1 MDVKQI
7 YSLVNSITQEI
18 AGDSGLIKE
27 DLSNL
32 VDVGSAVLANNSDN
46 YVKALSNRV
55 GKTIFNSD
63 VYKPA
68 LVPNVVRDSWEY
80 GSILQSINA
89 GIPEAVQNDDW
100 SLTDGTDYSPNKFYK
115 PSVTQ
120 KFFNKRCTFE
130 INMSFTERQV
140 KESFNSQTELNA
152 FVNMLYQTVE
162 NSFAI
167 KAESLIQRTINNAIA
182 ETVKDQTGVTGSLI
196 FVNLLE
202 KFLTERGSSLGQ
214 SGLNAS
220 NCFQSADFLK
230 YIAFQIMRYR
240 DLLKSP
246 SKLFNIDDALRFSSP
261 ENINTVMLSEVFQR
275 INVFLESGLFNPEKL
290 AFTNIYT
297 IPYWQG
303 SGTGFGFDDI
313 STVKVKTASGTD
325 ITQTGIIGCMFDK
338 NAIGVCNSEKRVTT
352 NFNPRADFYTNFYK
366 FDCQYF
372 NDLSQNC
379 VVFYVADSQ

>member
-1 MDVKQI
+1 
-7 YSLVNSITQEI
+7 
-18 AGDSGLIKE
+18 
-27 DLSNL
+27 
-32 VDVGSAVLANNSDN
+32 
-46 YVKALSNRV
+46 
-55 GKTIFNSD
+55 
-63 VYKPA
+63 
-68 LVPNVVRDSWEY
+68 
-80 GSILQSINA
+80 
-89 GIPEAVQNDDW
+89 
-100 SLTDGTDYSPNKFYK
+100 
-115 PSVTQ
+115 
-120 KFFNKRCTFE
+120 
-130 INMSFTERQV
+130 
-140 KESFNSQTELNA
+140 
-152 FVNMLYQTVE
+152 
-162 NSFAI
+162 
-167 KAESLIQRTINNAIA
+167 
-182 ETVKDQTGVTGSLI
+182 
-196 FVNLLE
+196 
-202 KFLTERGSSLGQ
+202 
-214 SGLNAS
+214 
-220 NCFQSADFLK
+220 
-230 YIAFQIMRYR
+230 MRYR

-313 STVKVKTASGTD
+313 STVNVKTASGTD

-379 VVFYVADSQ
+379 VVFYVADSE

>member
-7 YSLVNSITQEI
+7 YSLVNSITQELI
-18 AGDSGLIKE
+18 GDSGLIKE
-27 DLSNL
+27 DMSNL
-32 VDVGSAVLANNSDN
+32 VDVGSSVLANNSDN

-63 VYKPA
+63 VYKPS
-68 LVPNVVRDSWEY
+68 LVPNVMRDSWEY
-80 GSILQSINA
+80 GSILQSVNA
-89 GIPEAVQNDDW
+89 VIPDAASNDSWD
-100 SLTDGTDYSPNKFYK
+100 LTNNTDYSPNIFYK
-115 PSVTQ
+115 PSVSQ

-130 INMSFTERQV
+130 INMSFTEKQV
-140 KESFNSQTELNA
+140 KESFNSQTELNS
-152 FVNMLYQTVE
+152 FINMLYQTVE

-167 KAESLIQRTINNAIA
+167 KAESLVQRAINNAIA
-182 ETVKDQTGVTGSLI
+182 ETVNHESGVNNSLI
-196 FVNLLE
+196 FVNLLDKYNAE
-202 KFLTERGSSLGQ
+202 HGLSDDSALTADKC
-214 SGLNAS
+214 LN
-220 NCFQSADFLK
+220 NLDFLK
-230 YIAFQIMRYR
+230 YIAFQILRYR

-246 SKLFNIDDALRFSSP
+246 SKLFNTEGILRFCNA

-290 AFTNIYT
+290 SLTNIFT

-303 SGTGFGFDDI
+303 SGTGFAFDDI

-325 ITQTGIIGCMFDK
+325 VTQSGIIGCMFDK
-338 NAIGVCNSEKRVTT
+338 NSIGVCNSEKRVTT
-352 NFNPRADFYTNFYK
+352 NYNPRAEFYTNFYK
-366 FDCQYF
+366 YDCQYF

>member
-27 DLSNL
+27 DMTNL
-32 VDVGSAVLANNSDN
+32 VDVGAAVLANNSDN

-55 GKTIFNSD
+55 GKTIFNND
-63 VYKPA
+63 VYKPS
-68 LVPNVVRDSWEY
+68 LVPNVFRDSWEY

-89 GIPEAVQNDDW
+89 GIPDASSNESWD
-100 SLTDGTDYSPNKFYK
+100 LTNNQDYSPNVFYK

-120 KFFNKRCTFE
+120 KFFNKSVTFE
-130 INMSFTERQV
+130 INMSFTEKQV

-167 KAESLIQRTINNAIA
+167 KAESLVQRAINNAIA
-182 ETVKDQTGVTGSLI
+182 ETVKDQTAVSNSVI
-196 FVNLLE
+196 YVNLLE
-202 KFLTERGSSLGQ
+202 KFLTERGSTLGQ
-214 SGLNAS
+214 SALTAA
-220 NCFQSADFLK
+220 NCLQSVDFLK
-230 YIAFQIMRYR
+230 YIAFQVMRYR

-246 SKLFNIDDALRFSSP
+246 SKLFNVESALRFSNA
-261 ENINTVMLSEVFQR
+261 ENINTVMISEVFQR
-275 INVFLESGLFNPEKL
+275 INVFLESGLFNPDKL
-290 AFTNIYT
+290 SLKNIFT

-303 SGTGFGFDDI
+303 SGTSFAFNDI
-313 STVKVKTASGTD
+313 STVKVKTASGSD
-325 ITQTGIIGCMFDK
+325 ITQSGVIGVIFDK

-352 NFNPRADFYTNFYK
+352 NYNPRAEFYTNFYK
-366 FDCQYF
+366 YDCKYF

-379 VVFYVADSQ
+379 IVFYVADSQ